1 MRIYNQ
7 IMLYFWLVA
16 AVFIFIV
23 ITYFSIT
30 EGFRKWG
37 FYYTFAVLAL
47 FAFLVR
53 RWMMKRMEKHVQ
65 YMEEQKNPKQ
75 D

>member
-7 IMLYFWLVA
+7 IMLYFWLLA
-16 AVFIFIV
+16 AVVIFIV
-23 ITYFSIT
+23 ITYLSIT
-30 EGFRKWG
+30 EGFKKWG
-37 FYYTFAVLAL
+37 YYYIFSVLAI

-65 YMEEQKNPKQ
+65 FMEEQKAAEKK
-75 D
+75 